1 MYHWLRNKKAVIYA
15 PLIFIMLF
23 AVACG
28 SSTEP
33 VIVEKEVV
41 REVVKEV
48 PVIKEVI
55 KEVPKEVIVEK
66 IVVREVVK
74 EVVVVARPTAAPAPT
89 GTEGKMGGTLNI
101 GSTYTVDNLDPH
113 KGGGWNYCEICYGSV
128 TESLVRLFEEEGA
141 EYGSLI
147 PHPYLLESWT
157 LVDPSTYDLKLHE
170 GVKFHNVPPVNG
182 RELVADD
189 VVWSFEHMRQPDP
202 LYVYR
207 TLHGPLESLEATDK
221 YTVRMNLN
229 APAFAIMRFM
239 GLSDGSQIIPREVEE
254 DPNFD
259 ADSTVIGTGPFIMKE
274 WIPGTSI
281 HTERNPDYRREGR
294 PYLDEVNNLIIPDAA
309 ARMAAFRSDRIQLLD
324 MEWGQ
329 AQTIY
334 DDSRWITNRY
344 PGSRQRG
351 IGFQHRRPPFN
362 DIRMRQAVQAALKL
376 QDFVDILDDGEGK
389 INTGYWWSMENI
401 ALDQSYVP
409 KQDLEK
415 ARRLIKEAGYDPEVG
430 IDVVTV
436 CRSGDPYQ
444 CRIQEIVQDQ
454 LAEVGIK
461 TSIVAMESGSWR
473 TRTFTQYDFDI
484 YSYSAPAHEIP
495 ERFHN
500 LYVYGP
506 SSSNSIGSANAEL
519 DAAMELAGA
528 SANQEE
534 YEERWKAY
542 QKIFMEQVPYVFLD
556 TPFQYTAQQPYLR
569 GYRNSVAGYN
579 RFQWIADFWFDK

>member
-1 MYHWLRNKKAVIYA
+1 MIGTSRKITRCLLPIFAAV
-15 PLIFIMLF
+15 LLML
-23 AVACG
+23 ALACG
-28 SSTEP
+28 GASDAPAAAPETKKETAPAAKETAPPAEVAAPTTAPVAKSTP
-33 VIVEKEVV
+33 V
-41 REVVKEV
+41 
-48 PVIKEVI
+48 P
-55 KEVPKEVIVEK
+55 
-66 IVVREVVK
+66 
-74 EVVVVARPTAAPAPT
+74 VARPTAAALPT
-89 GTEGKMGGTLNI
+89 ATGKTGGTLNI
-101 GSTYTVDNLDPH
+101 GSTYTVENLDPH
-113 KGGGWNYCEICYGSV
+113 KGGGWNYCEVCYGSV

-147 PHPYLLESWT
+147 PHPFLLESWT
-157 LVDPSTYDLKLHE
+157 LVDPVTYELKLHE
-170 GVKFHNVPPVNG
+170 GVKFHDVPPVNG
-182 RELVADD
+182 RELVAED

-207 TLHGPLESLEATDK
+207 TLHGPLDSMEAIDK

-229 APAFAIMRFM
+229 SAAFAIMRFLA
-239 GLSDGSQIIPREVEE
+239 LSDGSQIIPREIEE

-259 ADSTVIGTGPFIMKE
+259 ADSFVVGTGPFLFKE
-274 WIPGTSI
+274 WIEGTSI
-281 HTERNPDYRREGR
+281 HLERNPNYRLQGR

-309 ARMAAFRSDRIQLLD
+309 ARMAAFRSDRTQILD

-334 DDSRWITNRY
+334 DDPKWVVERY

-351 IGFQHRRPPFN
+351 IGLQHRRPPFN
-362 DIRMRQAVQAALKL
+362 DIRMRQAVQAALNL

-389 INTGYWWSMENI
+389 INTGYWWSMENL
-401 ALDQSYVP
+401 ALDQSFVP

-415 ARRLIKEAGYDPEVG
+415 ARRLIVEAGYDPEVG

-436 CRSGDPYQ
+436 CRSGDPFQ

-454 LAEVGIK
+454 LAEVGIR
-461 TSIVAMESGSWR
+461 TEIVAMDSGSWR

-519 DAAMELAGA
+519 DSAMELAGA
-528 SANQEE
+528 STTQEE

-542 QKIFMEQVPYVFLD
+542 QEIFMDQVPYVFLD

-569 GYRNSVAGYN
+569 GYRNSVAGFN

>member
-1 MYHWLRNKKAVIYA
+1 
-15 PLIFIMLF
+15 
-23 AVACG
+23 
-28 SSTEP
+28 
-33 VIVEKEVV
+33 
-41 REVVKEV
+41 
-48 PVIKEVI
+48 
-55 KEVPKEVIVEK
+55 
-66 IVVREVVK
+66 
-74 EVVVVARPTAAPAPT
+74 
-89 GTEGKMGGTLNI
+89 
-101 GSTYTVDNLDPH
+101 
-113 KGGGWNYCEICYGSV
+113 
-128 TESLVRLFEEEGA
+128 
-141 EYGSLI
+141 
-147 PHPYLLESWT
+147 
-157 LVDPSTYDLKLHE
+157 
-170 GVKFHNVPPVNG
+170 
-182 RELVADD
+182 
-189 VVWSFEHMRQPDP
+189 
-202 LYVYR
+202 
-207 TLHGPLESLEATDK
+207 
-221 YTVRMNLN
+221 
-229 APAFAIMRFM
+229 
-239 GLSDGSQIIPREVEE
+239 
-254 DPNFD
+254 
-259 ADSTVIGTGPFIMKE
+259 
-274 WIPGTSI
+274 
-281 HTERNPDYRREGR
+281 
-294 PYLDEVNNLIIPDAA
+294 
-309 ARMAAFRSDRIQLLD
+309 
-324 MEWGQ
+324 
-329 AQTIY
+329 
-334 DDSRWITNRY
+334 
-344 PGSRQRG
+344 
-351 IGFQHRRPPFN
+351 
-362 DIRMRQAVQAALKL
+362 MRQAVQAALNL